1 MKIKFLLYIS
11 FITCTLLLVSWGSV
25 GHKKINTNATLSF
38 NQQMS
43 QFIVW
48 SSQLSSHASDADNRK
63 DSDPTEAPKHYI
75 DIDVYQDF
83 IINKRI
89 AQTWDSIVMSYGNAF
104 VLDNGILPW
113 ATITT
118 YDTLRSCFIRKDW
131 PKAILTAADLGHYVA
146 DGHMPLHITQNYN
159 GQLTGNS
166 GIHSRYESTMIGA
179 YNSQIVYSGD
189 TNITVI
195 QNVNK
200 YIFDYIYN
208 NYQYK
213 DSILAADNFAK
224 LAAGGSTSSSTYTFN
239 LWNKTQNFT
248 KLLFINA
255 SQSLAELIYTAWV
268 EAGSPEYN
276 TTDIDEYTNEKDK
289 TSLLIYPNPVI
300 KSTSIKLNLNDECKS
315 MVLSI
320 FDSKGKTIEIIK
332 KGNLSKGNYIFEWI
346 PKDISEGIY
355 FCQLKTDSI
364 VKSQKII
371 YLHE

>member
-1 MKIKFLLYIS
+1 
-11 FITCTLLLVSWGSV
+11 
-25 GHKKINTNATLSF
+25 
-38 NQQMS
+38 MS

-179 YNSQIVYSGD
+179 YNSQIIYSGD

-320 FDSKGKTIEIIK
+320 VDSKGKTIEIIK
-332 KGNLSKGNYIFEWI
+332 KGNLSKGN
-346 PKDISEGIY
+346 
-355 FCQLKTDSI
+355 
-364 VKSQKII
+364 
-371 YLHE
+371 

>member
-1 MKIKFLLYIS
+1 
-11 FITCTLLLVSWGSV
+11 VSWGSV
-25 GHKKINTNATLSF
+25 GHEKINTNATLSF

-131 PKAILTAADLGHYVA
+131 SKAILTAADLGHYVA

-179 YNSQIVYSGD
+179 YNSQIIYSGD

-320 FDSKGKTIEIIK
+320 VDSKGKTIEIIK